1 MIIVNTR
8 KVKRWWRINWF
19 WVILSLF
26 IASVMVVE
34 FVLGYRLGVQEE
46 RERIWALLGYCI

>member
-1 MIIVNTR
+1 VIIVNTR